1 MAMQA
6 IFNWDHV
13 TTPWSSL
20 SLPSSSPLMF
30 AENIKWKKKEK
41 KGNEKDEGS
50 GRGRYVCAAS
60 SSNSTTPSPNYWDWW
75 KPDKGAPAPC
85 LSDIL
90 WPSAGAFAA
99 MAILGKVDQLLSP
112 KGLSMTIA
120 PLGAVSAVLFATPN
134 APGARKY
141 NMFVAQMGCAAI
153 GVLALSAFGPGWL
166 ARSAALAA
174 SIGFMI
180 WTRSVHP
187 PAASLPIMFIDG
199 SKFHRL
205 HLWYA
210 LFPGAAGCILLCL
223 IQEMVSYL
231 KDNYKF

>member
-1 MAMQA
+1 MWAGVLSYPFRSLKSQRHPWPISLSEENNEHYTYNKGQRSSQKKKRRREIDGMAMQA

-41 KGNEKDEGS
+41 KGKEKDEGS

-90 WPSAGAFAA
+90 WPSAGFSP
-99 MAILGKVDQLLSP
+99 LLFS
-112 KGLSMTIA
+112 L
-120 PLGAVSAVLFATPN
+120 V
-134 APGARKY
+134 
-141 NMFVAQMGCAAI
+141 
-153 GVLALSAFGPGWL
+153 LSAITLNIMAVWAGHGSSW
-166 ARSAALAA
+166 
-174 SIGFMI
+174 
-180 WTRSVHP
+180 
-187 PAASLPIMFIDG
+187 SL
-199 SKFHRL
+199 SL
-205 HLWYA
+205 
-210 LFPGAAGCILLCL
+210 
-223 IQEMVSYL
+223 
-231 KDNYKF
+231 